1 MDFLISPI
9 RLGHVNMLEPIRCTG
24 NETITD
30 QSGFTTAAGACGPRE
45 VKAGT
50 VLLGLTFAL
59 QNPVRQN
66 WEQLISIQE
75 KHL

>member
-1 MDFLISPI
+1 MDFLISPV

-30 QSGFTTAAGACGPRE
+30 QSGFTIAAVAYGHRE
-45 VKAGT
+45 VEAGP

-59 QNPVRQN
+59 HDSVRQN